1 MESSTTKSSSA
12 GISRFSAFVLAAVT
26 LCVGLG
32 AGIGIGAG
40 IWKDDGSGNASIR
53 SEDVCDAS
61 NEHDSSLITY
71 ILSVGEFE
79 ISRKPGEEFVEVY
92 VPEGSLPPVMPYVV
106 NDVKNGTLFQNL
118 LNTTM
123 FLEDWS
129 VLSSQANASAGE
141 FAMPA
146 YAAAKQCYKD
156 YQYIVTSSPAP
167 ANAMIVFHD
176 EDTVERLSHV
186 YSVSEEPGGFLF
198 TVLPVTDQ
206 SPETLPEGQCHS
218 YQNLS
223 SPHFHHASTCL
234 QYDANW
240 AVSENKVAGSGLTAF
255 IKFGPILDSGAA
267 ALVGDLVA
275 GGASDAATDA
285 AVDVASDVASDGGS
299 DAASDI
305 ASDGGSDAA
314 SDVNSDA
321 GSDGYNGDDI
331 VSDASSDMDMS
342 DTDTVFS
349 NDDNRGGPGAGTVA
363 VGTGVVSVG
372 TGVAISE
379 TVKAPSP
386 AP

>member
-1 MESSTTKSSSA
+1 MESCAEKAGSN
-12 GISRFSAFVLAAVT
+12 GISRLSAFALAAVM

-53 SEDVCDAS
+53 SGDVCDAS
-61 NEHDSSLITY
+61 IEHDSSLITY
-71 ILSVGEFE
+71 ILSVGEYT

-92 VPEGSLPPVMPYVV
+92 VPKDSLPPVIPYVV
-106 NDVKNGTLFQNL
+106 NDVKNGTLFEDL

-156 YQYIVTSSPAP
+156 YQYMVTSSPTP

-186 YSVSEEPGGFLF
+186 YSVSEEPGMFVF

-206 SPETLPEGQCHS
+206 SPKTLPEGQCHS

-240 AVSENKVAGSGLTAF
+240 AVGENNVTGSGLTAF
-255 IKFGPILDSGAA
+255 IKLGPIVDTGAA

-285 AVDVASDVASDGGS
+285 AVDAAS
-299 DAASDI
+299 DAA
-305 ASDGGSDAA
+305 
-314 SDVNSDA
+314 SDA
-321 GSDGYNGDDI
+321 GSDGFNGDDI
-331 VSDASSDMDMS
+331 VSDASSDMGLS

-349 NDDNRGGPGAGTVA
+349 DDDRGGPGAGALV
-363 VGTGVVSVG
+363 VGTGVVGVG
-372 TGVAISE
+372 TGVAIGSS
-379 TVKAPSP
+379 TNAPASP
-386 AP
+386 PPPPQS